1 MRLWG
6 WGDFISILLLCE
18 GGWWW
23 LRCLLHHCGRESD
36 QLPHLQQTLQSRICK
51 FSSETQT
58 YFLFVVITETLN
70 VFFLYSRTPTVLA
83 PTSNAP
89 CWTYWTFLSW
99 TRKPSDCSLQGLTKH
114 RVCVKMYVLLVRLY
128 RIKWWV
134 GGLFFKLI
142 SFAEV
147 EMKSTYVQGP
157 RVRCMYRQCQ
167 TVSRY
172 WCSSVQTSGLYRQC
186 LSEPLMYK
194 KGHKNEDYSI
204 CSLLLVQ
211 PENFK
216 LNDCSVASS
225 HILSSRSQRWCNI
238 F

>member
-1 MRLWG
+1 M
-6 WGDFISILLLCE
+6 
-18 GGWWW
+18 
-23 LRCLLHHCGRESD
+23 
-36 QLPHLQQTLQSRICK
+36 
-51 FSSETQT
+51 
-58 YFLFVVITETLN
+58 
-70 VFFLYSRTPTVLA
+70 FFLYSRTPTVLA

-89 CWTYWTFLSW
+89 CWTYWAFLSW

-128 RIKWWV
+128 RIKWRV

-147 EMKSTYVQGP
+147 VMKSTYVQGP
-157 RVRCMYRQCQ
+157 GVRCMYRQSQ

-172 WCSSVQTSGLYRQC
+172 WCSSVQTSGLCRQC

-194 KGHKNEDYSI
+194 KGNKNEDYSI
-204 CSLLLVQ
+204 WSLLWAQ

-225 HILSSRSQRWCNI
+225 HILSSRSERWCNI